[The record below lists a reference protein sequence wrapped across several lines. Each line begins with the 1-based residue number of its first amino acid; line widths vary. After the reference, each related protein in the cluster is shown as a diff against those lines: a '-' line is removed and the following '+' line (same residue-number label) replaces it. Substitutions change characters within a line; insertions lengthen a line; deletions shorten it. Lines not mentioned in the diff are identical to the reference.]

1 MAKYFRITRR
11 WFQKVLDYNELPSG
25 KVYYSVDGK
34 SYHPA
39 NREDFL
45 EADPEDFD
53 LKVGNC
59 YHRDS
64 IS

>member
-1 MAKYFRITRR
+1 M
-11 WFQKVLDYNELPSG
+11 LDYNELPSG

-45 EADPEDFD
+45 DADPEDFD

-59 YHRDS
+59 YH
-64 IS
+64 ISVTLQDMEPHP